1 MKKTLKGALALVG
14 TSALVLGAVVS
25 TAANAAPIE
34 VSLAFQGPLTGSDAQ
49 TGQDEILGAK
59 TAIQIFNDSQKKYK
73 VNLVAVDDQGEG
85 AVAGRVAPGVASNK
99 KIIGVVGPA
108 YSGASIASF
117 PSYKKG
123 KLTMVSPSATRP
135 TLTDANSPDN
145 GYPYFHRVVGNDS
158 LQGPAVVR
166 WAIKGVTDP
175 KVYVI
180 DDQTPYGT
188 GLRDA
193 ANDYITAQKVN
204 KVGSDSVAQKTA
216 DYSATVAK
224 IKAAGANIVIYTGY
238 YPDGGALAKALN
250 DGGWKGQFIGGDG
263 VLNSA
268 YIDVAGKAAAEG
280 TKFTAPAVPFEV
292 VANAA
297 QQAAFTKATKLKSA
311 AGHVYVTETFNATNV
326 FLSCIAKD
334 NTTRDKIQSCVSA
347 GTFLTIDGKT
357 KISFTFAG
365 EVKGGAPVGGF
376 QVVNGEIKYFGA
388 V

>member
-1 MKKTLKGALALVG
+1 MKTTFKAGVAVVGSAALAL
-14 TSALVLGAVVS
+14 SAFVS

-34 VSLAFQGPLTGSDAQ
+34 VSLAFQGPLTGTDAQ

-85 AVAGRVAPGVASNK
+85 AVAGRVAPGVAANK
-99 KIIGVVGPA
+99 KVIGIVGPA

-117 PSYKKG
+117 PSYKRG

-158 LQGPAVVR
+158 LQGPAIVR

-175 KVYVI
+175 KVFVI

-204 KVGSDSVAQKTA
+204 KVGNDSVAQKTS

-224 IKAAGANIVIYTGY
+224 IKSSGANIVIYTGY
-238 YPDGGALAKALN
+238 YPDGGALAKALS
-250 DGGWKGQFIGGDG
+250 DGSWKGQFIGGDG

-297 QQAAFTKATKLKSA
+297 QQTAFTKATKLKTA
-311 AGHVYVTETFNATNV
+311 AGHVYVTETFNAANV
-326 FLSCIAKD
+326 FLQCIAKG
-334 NTTRDKIQSCVSA
+334 NTTREKIQACVSG

-376 QVVNGEIKYFGA
+376 QVVGGVIKYFGA

>member
-326 FLSCIAKD
+326 FLSCIAKG

-376 QVVNGEIKYFGA
+376 QVVSGEIKYFGA

>member
-1 MKKTLKGALALVG
+1 MKKTTKRVLAVASAGALVF
-14 TSALVLGAVVS
+14 SAFASSQAQAAV
-25 TAANAAPIE
+25 E
-34 VSLAFQGPLTGSDAQ
+34 VTLAFQGPLTGTDAQ

-73 VNLVAVDDQGEG
+73 VKLVPVDDQGEG
-85 AVAGRVAPGVASNK
+85 AVAGTVAPGVAGNK

-158 LQGPAVVR
+158 LQGPAMVR
-166 WAIKGVTDP
+166 WGTKGVTSP
-175 KVYVI
+175 ALYVI

-193 ANDYITAQKVN
+193 INDYITAQKIN
-204 KVGSDSVAQKTA
+204 KVGSDSVVQKTT

-224 IKAAGANIVIYTGY
+224 IKAAKANIVLYTGY
-238 YPDGGALAKALN
+238 YPDGGALAKALS

-268 YIDVAGKAAAEG
+268 YLDAAGKAAAEG
-280 TKFTAPAVPFEV
+280 TKFTAPDIPFEGI
-292 VANAA
+292 ATPEQA
-297 QQAAFTKATKLKSA
+297 AAFTKATGLKSA
-311 AGHVYVTETFNATNV
+311 AGHVYVTSTFVATNV
-326 FLSCIAKD
+326 FLSCIAKGA
-334 NTTRDKIQSCVSA
+334 TTRDAIQKCVSTGKFYTA
-347 GTFLTIDGKT
+347 DGKT
-357 KISFTFAG
+357 VIKFTFAG
-365 EVKGGAPVGGF
+365 EVMGGAPVGGF
-376 QVVNGEIKYFGA
+376 QVVDGVIKYFGA